1 MGELLVSDPH
11 GGCGSRRQQ
20 KIATIGSFFTFYFVR
35 LEVTHDAKNMLE
47 QEFDLIL
54 LCCQMCLFLTFS
66 PENFFLII
74 KSEPG
79 SGSARIQHALLDPDG
94 AQCGFRIRIIL

>member
-1 MGELLVSDPH
+1 MGELKGSDPD
-11 GGCGSRRQQ
+11 GGCGPRKQNL
-20 KIATIGSFFTFYFVR
+20 ATNGSFFTFYFVR
-35 LEVTHDAKNMLE
+35 LEVVQEDKNMLE
-47 QEFDLIL
+47 QESDLIL
-54 LCCQMCLFLTFS
+54 LCCQMCFFLTFS
-66 PENFFLII
+66 PENFFLIL